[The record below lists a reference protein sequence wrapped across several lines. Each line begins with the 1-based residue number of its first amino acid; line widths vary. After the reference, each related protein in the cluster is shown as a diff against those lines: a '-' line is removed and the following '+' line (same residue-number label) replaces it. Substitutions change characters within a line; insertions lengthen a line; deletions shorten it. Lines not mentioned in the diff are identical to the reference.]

1 MTTARTV
8 GRAGLLAALA
18 ALAVGGAAGCVERKF
33 VVESNVPN
41 AQVYIDNKSVGAAP
55 AYSTFDYY
63 GYYTI
68 AVVHPGYTTVVRREH
83 AVAPWY
89 AYPPLDLLADIAP
102 FPIRDTR
109 RVYVELTPAPPVRPD
124 GSAGWRCHRRKRPP
138 CPGPKPPPRPARPNR
153 SSCRRTGRSPARRTS
168 YPTRSPPRH
177 PPPASCLASH
187 PGTPRRSV
195 RLTFGSSKV
204 SEFQSN
210 KQQNSTAERVN
221 SGSSK
226 TETSELPTFTTTA
239 PAVTATT
246 SRSARTGTRTRPAWP
261 TRTSTAPRRSRP
273 GERGPPA
280 RGRSAPRT
288 CA

>member
-124 GSAGWRCHRRKRPP
+124 DILAKADALRQRGMALPP
-138 CPGPKPPPRPARPNR
+138 AETPALPRTKAPAPPRPPEPLILPPDGPIPGPADVVPDPLPAPTPAPGVVP
-153 SSCRRTGRSPARRTS
+153 SVTPGYTSP
-168 YPTRSPPRH
+168 
-177 PPPASCLASH
+177 
-187 PGTPRRSV
+187 
-195 RLTFGSSKV
+195 V
-204 SEFQSN
+204 S
-210 KQQNSTAERVN
+210 
-221 SGSSK
+221 
-226 TETSELPTFTTTA
+226 TTYI
-239 PAVTATT
+239 
-246 SRSARTGTRTRPAWP
+246 R
-261 TRTSTAPRRSRP
+261 
-273 GERGPPA
+273 
-280 RGRSAPRT
+280 
-288 CA
+288 